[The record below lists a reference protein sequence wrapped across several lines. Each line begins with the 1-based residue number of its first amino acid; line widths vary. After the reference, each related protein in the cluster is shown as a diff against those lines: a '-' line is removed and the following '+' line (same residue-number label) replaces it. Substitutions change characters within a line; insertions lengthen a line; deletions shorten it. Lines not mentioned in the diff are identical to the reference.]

1 LVDILLLVDTL
12 VTYTKKD
19 IDQGKTPPKIYDI
32 CCCIREFFC
41 LSYNIR
47 KGNNFYL
54 YFLAEDFSVK
64 FIGNELRY
72 LGPDERSQALLLNK
86 AIKKGEQYTN
96 SYNQHWIESTPGI
109 YIKKFLSF
117 DIFIEELS
125 ALLRKNFQ
133 LVVNRRK
140 IFKDQ
145 LKLNIK
151 QFKDERSI
159 EDKPIILLL
168 NENLPISILSNI
180 IGNINDL
187 KVQHLL
193 KIKSPQN
200 KILYINFSIENFHN

>member
-1 LVDILLLVDTL
+1 
-12 VTYTKKD
+12 
-19 IDQGKTPPKIYDI
+19 
-32 CCCIREFFC
+32 EFFC

-47 KGNNFYL
+47 KENNFYL

-133 LVVNRRK
+133 VVINRK
-140 IFKDQ
+140 DIFKDQ
-145 LKLNIK
+145 LKLDIK
-151 QFKDERSI
+151 EFKDEKLI
-159 EDKPIILLL
+159 EDKPIIILL
-168 NENLPISILSNI
+168 NENLPASILSNI
-180 IGNINDL
+180 MVNINDL
-187 KVQHLL
+187 RVFHLS
-193 KIKSPQN
+193 KIKSPEN
-200 KILYINFSIENFHN
+200 KILYINFSIENFQN